1 MERRKE
7 VAEETDLFHAV
18 IFCECEN
25 DLRRDEMGHFS
36 EESVAERAARVKK
49 LDDALIER
57 VMKIAQGR
65 VGQFSTAVPGLDISV
80 RDERNASERC
90 VYRRSLGVMLSG
102 RKRSIVGNRV
112 YEYGAGDM
120 LYTIMDMPAMWQV
133 VGATK
138 EHPFIAVSVELDE
151 EVLRELIPRVRLGS
165 RCTNMQAIG
174 LERSDPELLEVFL
187 RLLQLLDRPDE
198 IEVMAPMLLREI
210 HFRALLGPQGPA
222 LAAAFTQDSQSNHI
236 GQTIDWIKAN
246 VTASVSIEE
255 MADRAHMAPSTF
267 HRHFKAVTSLSP
279 LQYHKRLK
287 LHEAQRLMLVKNFDA
302 SQAAYAVGYA
312 SATQFSRDYKKLFGT
327 PPKKSVRVMKNHV
340 TPEGVPMS

>member
-1 MERRKE
+1 MEKRKE

-102 RKRSIVGNRV
+102 RKRSIVGSRV

-120 LYTIMDMPAMWQV
+120 LYTLMDMPAMWQV

-138 EHPFIAVSVELDE
+138 EHPFIAVSIALDE

-187 RLLQLLDRPDE
+187 RLLRLLDRPDE

-222 LAAAFTQDSQSNHI
+222 LAAAFTQDSQSNRI

>member
-49 LDDALIER
+49 LDDVLIER

-222 LAAAFTQDSQSNHI
+222 LAAAFTQDSQSNRI

>member
-222 LAAAFTQDSQSNHI
+222 LAAAFTQDSQSNRI

-302 SQAAYAVGYA
+302 SQAAYAVGYT

>member
-1 MERRKE
+1 
-7 VAEETDLFHAV
+7 
-18 IFCECEN
+18 
-25 DLRRDEMGHFS
+25 MGHLTQ
-36 EESVAERAARVKK
+36 ETTAERAARVKT
-49 LDDALIER
+49 LNDALIEW
-57 VMKIAQGR
+57 VMKVAQGR

-120 LYTIMDMPAMWQV
+120 LYTLVDMPAMWQV

-138 EHPFIAVSVELDE
+138 EHPFIAVSIALDE

-165 RCTNMQAIG
+165 RCTNLQAIG
-174 LERSDPELLEVFL
+174 LERSDPDLLEVFL
-187 RLLQLLDRPDE
+187 RLMQLLDRPDE

-222 LAAAFTQDSQSNHI
+222 LAAAFTQDSQSNRI
-236 GQTIDWIKAN
+236 GQAIEWIKAN

-327 PPKKSVRVMKNHV
+327 PPKKSVWVMKNHV